1 MLNGEKFINSATL
14 PVAAPRAPRAAKRR
28 GFLHWPRPFADGLEM
43 ADTKFKPGH
52 PGGPGRP
59 KGSRNRLNEDF
70 LADLHEAWG
79 QRGKQALAEASPD
92 VLVKV
97 VAGLLPKQ
105 VEVTRPLES
114 MTDEE
119 LAAAAEYLKAIV
131 AQSAPPTVLQ

>member
-1 MLNGEKFINSATL
+1 MSHT
-14 PVAAPRAPRAAKRR
+14 R
-28 GFLHWPRPFADGLEM
+28 
-43 ADTKFKPGH
+43 FKPGQSGN
-52 PGGPGRP
+52 PAGRKP
-59 KGSRNRLNEDF
+59 GSRNKLNEDF

-79 QRGKQALAEASPD
+79 QRGKTALAEASPD
-92 VLVKV
+92 VLIKV
-97 VAGLLPKQ
+97 VASLLPKQ

>member
-1 MLNGEKFINSATL
+1 VS
-14 PVAAPRAPRAAKRR
+14 
-28 GFLHWPRPFADGLEM
+28 
-43 ADTKFKPGH
+43 DTRFKPGQSGN
-52 PGGPGRP
+52 PAGRKP
-59 KGSRNRLNEDF
+59 GSRNKLNEDF

-79 QRGKQALAEASPD
+79 QRGKTALAEASPD
-92 VLVKV
+92 VLIKV

>member
-1 MLNGEKFINSATL
+1 
-14 PVAAPRAPRAAKRR
+14 
-28 GFLHWPRPFADGLEM
+28 M